1 MLGALN
7 MAHHNC
13 VVNLT
18 FGKQC
23 NWGFK
28 DQTTT
33 LSYSLNLSWHGR
45 TLIYY
50 APNYIIKEG
59 NSFFCTLL
67 SAWWI
72 YSLRVNMISLFPS
85 CVGESRC
92 VWVSISGCLGYSLS
106 TQDKHVHSHH
116 QCVIS
121 PNKDNLGFLL
131 LKSIKTLLIDFSSTK
146 LFNSFCKAATDL
158 F

>member
-1 MLGALN
+1 M
-7 MAHHNC
+7 
-13 VVNLT
+13 VNNVIGDL
-18 FGKQC
+18 KIRLQHYLI
-23 NWGFK
+23 
-28 DQTTT
+28 
-33 LSYSLNLSWHGR
+33 LSISHGMEE
-45 TLIYY
+45 LWFYY

-131 LKSIKTLLIDFSSTK
+131 LQSIKTLLIDFSSTK

>member
-1 MLGALN
+1 M
-7 MAHHNC
+7 
-13 VVNLT
+13 VNNVIGDL
-18 FGKQC
+18 KIRLQHYLI
-23 NWGFK
+23 
-28 DQTTT
+28 
-33 LSYSLNLSWHGR
+33 LSISHGMEE
-45 TLIYY
+45 LWFYY

-121 PNKDNLGFLL
+121 PNKDNLSFLL
-131 LKSIKTLLIDFSSTK
+131 LKSIKTLLIDFSSKK
-146 LFNSFCKAATDL
+146 LFHSFSRL
-158 F
+158 FVHLL